1 MSSEAAEEEKNA
13 NEDPLLGFMFGN
25 IGQDEEL
32 ENEYELDKVS
42 GGCIVGQSPSVCVRL
57 SLVFVLLLGIGLHVM
72 VYLLSH
78 FIFDAF

>member
-42 GGCIVGQSPSVCVRL
+42 GG
-57 SLVFVLLLGIGLHVM
+57 LHSGVKSICLRST
-72 VYLLSH
+72 VAGFCLASRH
-78 FIFDAF
+78 RTSCDGGFIISFYF